1 MLSKIASSC
10 DEPSVFGKNG
20 DVRAILK
27 NVFSITPITECL
39 TVIIPLL
46 AGVSGNSANLAV
58 RPYILP
64 IDTEHDVDRKL
75 WMGNWGHI
83 ISITTGRCP
92 LFSRCLVEQLALRTA
107 QETRAEDRAWLC
119 ELLKHLFSLTYFKLL
134 IHNETNKKENR
145 LCTEEELK
153 TMNCDY
159 SHIMSQLL
167 RSPYSDVMDCL
178 TTYFQPRREGI

>member
-1 MLSKIASSC
+1 MLGIEA
-10 DEPSVFGKNG
+10 GNG
-20 DVRAILK
+20 HRRVQIEYRKPA
-27 NVFSITPITECL
+27 ECL

-64 IDTEHDVDRKL
+64 LDTEHDVDRKL

>member
-64 IDTEHDVDRKL
+64 LDTEHDVDRKL

-92 LFSRCLVEQLALRTA
+92 
-107 QETRAEDRAWLC
+107 
-119 ELLKHLFSLTYFKLL
+119 LFSLTYFKLL